1 MGLTIHYSAR
11 LKSMD
16 LLPELVHEVA
26 DICQSMGWKAK
37 EMNEIVTIKEE
48 VAFKPPLKDIK
59 NIQLQ
64 GIYFNPPRCE
74 SVILAFLSSGWT
86 SAPIQLQLAKD
97 YERMDSYP
105 AFKKLPKL
113 VYTIHTK
120 TQRGGADMHIAIVKL
135 LKYLEKKYFAEMN
148 VSDEGNYWNTMDKA
162 ILQERFDEYIQLI
175 DSVKGALE
183 KENWQ
188 ITDAPF
194 HLSNK
199 IDDLLNSRNDGLN

>member
-1 MGLTIHYSAR
+1 
-11 LKSMD
+11 
-16 LLPELVHEVA
+16 LLPELIHEVA

-37 EMNEIVTIKEE
+37 EINEIVKIKEA
-48 VAFKPPLKDIK
+48 VTFKPPLIDNK

-74 SVILAFLSSGWT
+74 SVILSFLSSGWT

-97 YERMDSYP
+97 YERIDSYP
-105 AFKKLPKL
+105 IFKNMPKL

-120 TQRGGADMHIAIVKL
+120 TQRGGADIHIAIVKL

-148 VSDEGNYWNTMDKA
+148 VSDEGNYWETMDKT
-162 ILQERFDEYIQLI
+162 ILQARFDEYTQLI
-175 DSVKGALE
+175 NSVKGALE
-183 KENWQ
+183 KDNWQ

-194 HLSNK
+194 LLSNK
-199 IDDLLNSRNDGLN
+199 IDDLLNSRKDGLN

>member
-11 LKSMD
+11 IKSMA
-16 LLPELVHEVA
+16 LLPEFIHEVA
-26 DICQSMGWKAK
+26 DICQSMGWEAG
-37 EMNEIVTIKEE
+37 EINEIVQLKED
-48 VAFKPPLKDIK
+48 VTFKPPLVDNK

-74 SVILAFLSSGWT
+74 SVILSFLSSGWT

-97 YERMDSYP
+97 YERIDSYP
-105 AFKKLPKL
+105 AFKKMPKL

-120 TQRGGADMHIAIVKL
+120 TQRGGADIHIAIVKL

-148 VSDEGNYWNTMDKA
+148 VSDEGNYWHTMDKT
-162 ILQERFDEYIQLI
+162 ILQARFDAYTQLI

-183 KENWQ
+183 KDNWR

-194 HLSNK
+194 HLSDK
-199 IDDLLNSRNDGLN
+199 IDDLLNSRKDDLI